1 MSARVRRRVVDVL
14 TPEGLARA
22 HVSRPSSAH
31 GTLVLGHGA
40 GGGIAAPDLQA
51 VAAAAVAAGWAV
63 VLVEQP
69 WRVAGR
75 KVATAPP
82 KLDVAWRAVVEAVT
96 SGRGALPAP
105 LVVGGRSAGARVACR
120 TAADLGAAA
129 VVALAFPL
137 RPPGKPGAESRAAEL
152 ARAASSG
159 RPVLVVQGRR
169 DPFGAPGEIE
179 SARTGAQVVPVD
191 GDHGLKAD
199 TAAVATAVVGLLG
212 SVESTNA

>member
-1 MSARVRRRVVDVL
+1 MSSHVRRRVVDL
-14 TPEGLARA
+14 PTAEGPARA
-22 HVSRPSSAH
+22 HISRPTSAR

-40 GGGIAAPDLQA
+40 GGGIAAPDLQV

-82 KLDVAWRAVVEAVT
+82 KLDVAWRAVVDAVR
-96 SGRGALPAP
+96 SGRGALPSP

-120 TAADLGAAA
+120 TAQAVGATA

-137 RPPGKPGAESRAAEL
+137 RPPGRPDAPSRADEL
-152 ARAASSG
+152 AQAACA

-169 DPFGAPGEIE
+169 DPFGSPREIE
-179 SARTGAQVVPVD
+179 TARTGARVVAVD
-191 GDHGLKAD
+191 GDHGLKAEPD
-199 TAAVATAVVGLLG
+199 AVATAVLQLLHE
-212 SVESTNA
+212 VESTKA